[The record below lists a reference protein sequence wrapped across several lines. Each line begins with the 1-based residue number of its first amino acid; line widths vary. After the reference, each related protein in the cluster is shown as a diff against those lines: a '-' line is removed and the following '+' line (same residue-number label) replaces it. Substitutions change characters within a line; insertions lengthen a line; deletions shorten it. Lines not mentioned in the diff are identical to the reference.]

1 MRVLVTGSGGY
12 IGAVLCPVL
21 VGAGHEVVG
30 LDSGLLDGCDFGGG
44 PAEVPTLRVD
54 LRDVAAEHLEGFE
67 AVVHLAALSND
78 PLGELDP
85 ERTYDINHRASVRLA
100 ALARAAGV
108 RRFLFSSSCS
118 LYGAADPEQLLDESA
133 PFNPVTAYGR
143 SKVLVERDVA
153 ALAADGFSPVFLRNA
168 TVYGASPRLRADL
181 VVNNLVGHAVTSG
194 RVLVMS
200 DGTPWRPLVHVEDVA
215 ATFAH
220 LLTAPVERIHGRAF
234 NVGRTEENYRVRDV
248 ASIVRDLVPG
258 SEVSY
263 ADGAGPIRAATG
275 WTSACWP
282 RRSPASSCG
291 GPAGRGGAASRRL
304 SAVGLC
310 RLKSSRGSAT
320 RGCSTSGRWRTGG
333 AIGPDLR
340 MRAAATTTGGV
351 G

>member
-1 MRVLVTGSGGY
+1 VLVTGSGGY
-12 IGAVLCPVL
+12 IGAVLCPAL
-21 VGAGHEVVG
+21 AEAGHEVVG
-30 LDSGLLDGCDFGGG
+30 LDSGLFDGCDFGEG
-44 PAEVPTLRVD
+44 PAELPTVRVD
-54 LRDVAAEHLEGFE
+54 LRDVSAGELDGFD
-67 AVVHLAALSND
+67 AVIHLAALSND

-100 ALARAAGV
+100 RQAREAGV

-143 SKVLVERDVA
+143 SKVLVEQDVV
-153 ALAADGFSPVFLRNA
+153 ALATDEFSPVFLRNA

-181 VVNNLVGHAVTSG
+181 VVNNLVGHAVTTG
-194 RVLVMS
+194 RVLVLS

-215 ATFAH
+215 ATFTH
-220 LLTAPVERIHGRAF
+220 LLTAPVERVHRRAF

-263 ADGAGPIRAATG
+263 AEGAGPDPRCYRVDFGLLAGTFPDLVLR
-275 WTSACWP
+275 WTV
-282 RRSPASSCG
+282 
-291 GPAGRGGAASRRL
+291 PAGVEQLRDAYVRWGTTAEEFTGQRYTRL
-304 SAVGLC
+304 QHLRAL
-310 RLKSSRGSAT
+310 ADA
-320 RGCSTSGRWRTGG
+320 G
-333 AIGPDLR
+333 AIDADLR
-340 MRAAATTTGGV
+340 MRAPVATMGGV